1 MIYTCRASMP
11 IAFIIITTTINITTI
26 IIAVVVIAV
35 DIAILVRYCTL

>member
-1 MIYTCRASMP
+1 MP